1 MRREI
6 ELNIIKEGTSII
18 GMSYTNSISFNRRWR
33 AFFGCSVKVCVLLWD
48 KLVKNKIIST
58 KDHRHS
64 YCHLLWALILLK
76 VYDREA
82 PLCKIV
88 GGITEKTWRKH
99 SWMFVGYLSNLES
112 AVVSLLVFSSYI
124 SRTIYFSFL
133 LLIVRF

>member
-1 MRREI
+1 M
-6 ELNIIKEGTSII
+6 
-18 GMSYTNSISFNRRWR
+18 
-33 AFFGCSVKVCVLLWD
+33 LLWD